1 VIVSVAMRG
10 GNASSPSP
18 ARTTALTGVAATK
31 ALLDG
36 LPQRGNVLGSRNA
49 PRFELE
55 SRPDV
60 ARWLLKL
67 RYDLENA
74 RSAEE
79 MRRIRGSLNQV
90 LPPGLHE

>member
-1 VIVSVAMRG
+1 MNARPLCTLHVSVGESEECPESSCAFWEEG
-10 GNASSPSP
+10 G
-18 ARTTALTGVAATK
+18 AAID
-31 ALLDG
+31 AG
-36 LPQRGNVLGSRNA
+36 CVLERV
-49 PRFELE
+49 RFELE

-60 ARWLLKL
+60 TRWLLKL

-79 MRRIRGSLNQV
+79 MRRIRDSLNEV

>member
-1 VIVSVAMRG
+1 MNARPLCTLHVSVGESEECPESSCAFWEEG
-10 GNASSPSP
+10 GAAIDP
-18 ARTTALTGVAATK
+18 AC
-31 ALLDG
+31 
-36 LPQRGNVLGSRNA
+36 VLERA
-49 PRFELE
+49 RFELE
-55 SRPDV
+55 SRPHV